1 MQVEIN
7 SISVPVL
14 VTPRINGIAVTVT
27 QIKTIYSAYFVDP
40 TSTPLSFWL
49 EYRDAVGTDLVTT
62 IEYDPAKSSDSQLF
76 FPIPDALY
84 QNENKYSVLFFW
96 LVQDNATP
104 TPNNLEKIYTE
115 QALVLEVVDLHN
127 TV

>member
-7 SISVPVL
+7 SITVPVL
-14 VTPRINGIAVTVT
+14 VTPRINQVPVTVT
-27 QIKTIYSAYFVDP
+27 QIKTVYSSVFESDE
-40 TSTPLSFWL
+40 TTPLSFWL
-49 EYRDAVGTDLVTT
+49 EYRAAVGTDDVVT
-62 IEYDPAKSSDSQLF
+62 IEWDPSKSSDSQLF

-96 LVQDNATP
+96 LVQDDAMP
-104 TPNNLEKIYTE
+104 TPADLEKIYTE